1 MSVNDILND
10 LGGKVQSDGT
20 VDYLTMYTGL
30 ELVTKIGEMLL
41 GIACVLIITLIP
53 IVATLEIIYIN
64 IPPVRELTEK
74 IMFQGEG
81 YIQKAIQ
88 FTLHDAVRAV
98 KEANTCTT
106 GKSANYLY
114 LMIKLKWIFITV
126 LALAVVINGT
136 STIVNLLISLF
147 SGIIEAVS
155 KTIS

>member
-1 MSVNDILND
+1 MSVNDIIND

-30 ELVTKIGEMLL
+30 ELVTQIGEMLL
-41 GIACVLIITLIP
+41 GIACVIIIIPIP

-74 IMFQGEG
+74 IMFKGEG

-136 STIVNLLISLF
+136 STIVSLLMSIF